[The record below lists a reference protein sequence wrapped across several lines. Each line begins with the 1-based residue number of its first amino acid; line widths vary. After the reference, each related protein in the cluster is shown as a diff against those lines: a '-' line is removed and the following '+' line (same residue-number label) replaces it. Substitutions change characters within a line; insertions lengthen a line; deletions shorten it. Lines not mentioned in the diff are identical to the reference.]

1 MSSEDDRQQTTFC
14 LALVIVILQVGCVTL
29 GLTLGAILAGLGL
42 DRQLGT
48 LPLFLILLLLTSVP
62 LNWYLL
68 RRIALSAGAKL
79 NPPQVEDTEALPIKE
94 E

>member
-1 MSSEDDRQQTTFC
+1 MSSEDDRLQTTFC
-14 LALVIVILQVGCVTL
+14 LTLVSVLVQVGCVTL
-29 GLTLGAILAGLGL
+29 VLTLGAILAGLWL
-42 DRQLGT
+42 DRRLGT
-48 LPLFLILLLLTSVP
+48 LPLFLVLLLLTSVP

-79 NPPQVEDTEALPIKE
+79 NPPEAEESEALSLKE